1 MQATKFGLSKQDWPI
16 VLNIAIRCLGLVQ
29 HTAGLAL
36 GMGYRSRTHSRS
48 LCWLSHYLQ
57 VSWGKKKKRTFG
69 EGSLTFS
76 PRHMHS
82 SQISH
87 TVALFLVGAEIF
99 QTNSLEISFTQWVN
113 KSIYQ
118 PWLHFT
124 EQEILFN
131 IYKSGIVGVFSPTGK
146 Q

>member
-1 MQATKFGLSKQDWPI
+1 MF
-16 VLNIAIRCLGLVQ
+16 
-29 HTAGLAL
+29 
-36 GMGYRSRTHSRS
+36 RSRATHSRAGIRHGLPLPHPRS
-48 LCWLSHYLQ
+48 IIMLVVTLLASFLR
-57 VSWGKKKKRTFG
+57 GKKKEKTFG

-76 PRHMHS
+76 PRHLHS

-99 QTNSLEISFTQWVN
+99 QTNSLN

-131 IYKSGIVGVFSPTGK
+131 IYKSGIVEVFSPTGK